1 MVTRPSR
8 RGRRADAGPPAV
20 PEPDSGDRWGHAV
33 VIGAGFTGLLA
44 ARVLAGR
51 FARVTLLERDR
62 LAPGTTHRSGLPQG
76 RHPHGLLARGAAI
89 VEELFPGIRAELA
102 GRGAP
107 VFDFGAGF
115 ATRLPHG
122 WAPRGALGVEVQS
135 LDLTTLESALC
146 DRIRAE
152 PAVRIRDGF
161 LAQALELSADRS
173 RAVAVTGRDRD
184 DPGHT
189 PVRIDAD
196 LIVDATGRASRLPG
210 WLAAAG
216 LPRPQRRRVASPLVY
231 SSRMYELP
239 NHAAP
244 EWLVSFEMTF
254 PPLVRRGGAAVTV
267 DRGHRLVSVI
277 APAGELPPPRAE
289 AALREFAGTLHN
301 PHFAHVMEHGRPVTP
316 VYRCP
321 VGGNQWIRYHRLR
334 RFPDRL
340 LVLGDAFCAFNPV
353 YGQGLTVAALQ
364 AHLLGLLLRR
374 ADDPAGVARRF
385 QRQAARIVLFPWLTA
400 TAADQGWSRTGPG
413 PALSCV
419 RAFLHLVVR
428 RVPGDP
434 ALYAEFARV
443 QNMLASPLR
452 LLRPSLLIRLL
463 RPRGTAAAG
472 APPGLDEA
480 AGHSPG

>member
-8 RGRRADAGPPAV
+8 RGRRADAGPRAV
-20 PEPDSGDRWGHAV
+20 PVPDSGDHWGHAV

-62 LAPGTTHRSGLPQG
+62 LTPGTTHRSGLPQG
-76 RHPHGLLARGAAI
+76 RHPHGLLARGAAV

-135 LDLTTLESALC
+135 LDLTALESALC

-161 LAQALELSADRS
+161 LAEALELSADRS

-196 LIVDATGRASRLPG
+196 LIVDASGRASRLPG

-216 LPRPQRRRVASPLVY
+216 LPRPEPRRVASPLVY

-239 NHAAP
+239 DHAAP

-267 DRGHRLVSVI
+267 DCGHRLVSVI

-364 AHLLGLLLRR
+364 AHRLGLLLRR
-374 ADDPAGVARRF
+374 ADGPAGVARRF
-385 QRQAARIVLFPWLTA
+385 QRQAAGIVLFPWLTA

-413 PALSCV
+413 PAVSSV
-419 RAFLHLVVR
+419 RAFLHLVLR
-428 RVPGDP
+428 RAPGDP

-443 QNMLASPLR
+443 QNMLTSPLR
-452 LLRPSLLIRLL
+452 LLRPSLLVRLL
-463 RPRGTAAAG
+463 RPRGAAAAG
-472 APPGLDEA
+472 APPGPQSTTHA
-480 AGHSPG
+480 A